1 MFDLSSKKK
10 SFPTELIEIN
20 IGKNIQI
27 KKNKKPAKKV
37 FLITVT
43 DPSYLFKKYLN
54 RLTTLKVSFYS
65 CGN

>member
-10 SFPTELIEIN
+10 SFPTELIEIS

-27 KKNKKPAKKV
+27 KKTKNKKAAKKV

-54 RLTTLKVSFYS
+54 RLTTLKVYF
-65 CGN
+65 